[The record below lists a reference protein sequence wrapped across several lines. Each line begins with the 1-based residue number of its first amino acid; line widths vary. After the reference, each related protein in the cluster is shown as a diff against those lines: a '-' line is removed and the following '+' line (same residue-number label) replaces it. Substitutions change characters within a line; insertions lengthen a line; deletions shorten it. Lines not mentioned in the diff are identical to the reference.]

1 MAQNIYLDKYINIIG
16 KFWLEDD
23 EDTSFFAQLVY
34 GEPDYLLIG
43 NMVSIHLYRKILST
57 QKSEAGYLNFCGEI
71 EGTCFSLISSTIPIS
86 SSKNTYPSDFENG
99 WSCTIE
105 IKPGEI
111 AFGGFYATDETE
123 ISSAI
128 VEFDKI
134 NEFIHLAPYKFDP
147 QKGLI
152 FTAFPCIQCITKDF
166 TLMFDV
172 KLSHSSSFE
181 RQEFINR
188 VSTTFSFGS
197 TVKICT
203 AREHI
208 AITQMLFSLLKL
220 SYIGVNSMDLFKEQ
234 YHDSCQQLSPTNVVK
249 YHLNFASNS
258 VQEEWP
264 VPVFCLT
271 FKRVNKNLGIILDNW
286 FEFWSSAEPVVEL
299 FYQILIERS
308 YDINQFLNL
317 AQALE
322 VYSNKFRRDEV
333 KGLLNK
339 RPRDK
344 GKPCEYT
351 GQQCPEKDNLPAT
364 TWHKMFDLLDFT
376 NICFQFDEKD
386 IEIIASWITDTRNYY
401 THYGND
407 NKKRALTTINER
419 GPVNRFMKFLL
430 TILIYEKLG
439 IHMDLIAKEFYH
451 PFYQPTLQQVKA
463 LLVPKKELVSKV
475 TS

>member
-1 MAQNIYLDKYINIIG
+1 MAQNTYLDKYVNIIG

-23 EDTSFFAQLVY
+23 EDTPFFAQLVY
-34 GEPDYLLIG
+34 REPDYLLIG
-43 NMVSIHLYRKILST
+43 NLVSIHSYRKIRAT
-57 QKSEAGYLNFCGEI
+57 QKSEARYLNFCGEI
-71 EGTCFSLISSTIPIS
+71 EGTCFSLINSTIPKRS
-86 SSKNTYPSDFENG
+86 STNTDLNDLENG
-99 WSCTIE
+99 WRCFIE

-111 AFGGFYATDETE
+111 AFGGFYATDETA

-134 NEFIHLAPYKFDP
+134 NEFIHLVPYKFDP

-152 FTAFPCIQCITKDF
+152 FTASPCIKCIMKDF
-166 TLMFDV
+166 KLIFDV
-172 KLSHSSSFE
+172 KLSHSCSFE
-181 RQEFINR
+181 KQEFKNQ
-188 VSTTFSFGS
+188 VSTMFSFGS
-197 TVKICT
+197 IVKICT

-208 AITQMLFSLLKL
+208 AITQMFFSLLKL
-220 SYIGVNSMDLFKEQ
+220 SYIGANSIDLFKEQ
-234 YHDSCQQLSPTNVVK
+234 YHDPCQKFSPTNIVK

-258 VQEEWP
+258 VKEAWP
-264 VPVFCLT
+264 VPAFCLM
-271 FKRVNKNLGIILDNW
+271 FERVENNFGTILDNW

-322 VYSNKFRRDEV
+322 VYSNRYRRDEV
-333 KGLLNK
+333 KELLNK

-386 IEIIASWITDTRNYY
+386 IEIIASWITHTRNYY
-401 THYGND
+401 THYGNN
-407 NKKRALTTINER
+407 NKKKALTIIHER
-419 GPVNRFMKFLL
+419 GPVNRFMKYLL

-439 IHMDLIAKEFYH
+439 IEMDLIAKEFYH
-451 PFYQPTLQQVKA
+451 PFYQSTLQQVKA
-463 LLVPKKELVSKV
+463 LLASKKEQV
-475 TS
+475 TKMTS